1 MKKEF
6 LSLLAC
12 PYCRGGMEIA
22 RIVRG
27 REDNIQDG
35 VLRCQCRKYPIV
47 NGILFIIEPWRSLL
61 LHAHFCKKMFKGI
74 ASRDF
79 CSWLFLKS
87 TAKIH
92 RMSRVRAALRGYRA
106 QKKAKKELSFFSL
119 SQHFGL
125 GAMHNV
131 RHRFS
136 TQTFWNIYAALP
148 LLTDTRGYV
157 LDFASGLGHSAYVL
171 SHFISPGKIVCVDSQ
186 PFYLYLARKYLAPDS
201 EMVCSNDIVPLPFK
215 KESFEKVIAM
225 DCLHCIE
232 HKNIVVNSFQEIVSA
247 QGIILL
253 LHLHNALG
261 SNYSAGMPLS
271 PREYRD
277 MFPSPVWQ
285 IKMLPE
291 EDVLKN
297 FLQEGVLDLE
307 KEYGAEEIN
316 RSNVVNMLISKSE
329 KYFNKKYTHLRENL
343 LLPRTKWY
351 INPIYKVKEEG
362 ENYLLELNFPTR
374 KLKKENPLSLE
385 YLPRTCRIPRK
396 LLHSLDKMQAY
407 PEEIKELI
415 IKFVL
420 LALPE
425 RYI

>member
-1 MKKEF
+1 MRQEF
-6 LSLLAC
+6 LSLLVC
-12 PYCRGGMEIA
+12 PYCKEGMEVY

-27 REDNIQDG
+27 TDENIQDG

-47 NGILFIIEPWRSLL
+47 NGILFVIEPWRSLL
-61 LHAHFCKKMFKGI
+61 LHADFYKKIFRGI

-87 TAKIH
+87 TSKIH

-106 QKKAKKELSFFSL
+106 QKRAQKELSFFSL

-171 SHFISPGKIVCVDSQ
+171 SHFISPEKIVCVDSQ
-186 PFYLYLARKYLAPDS
+186 PFYLYLAKKYLAPDA
-201 EMVCSNDIVPLPFK
+201 EMVCSNDIIPLPFK
-215 KESFEKVIAM
+215 RESFEKVIAM

-232 HKNIVVNSFQEIVSA
+232 HKSIVVNSFQEIVSA

-271 PREYRD
+271 PREYRA
-277 MFPSPVWQ
+277 MFPSGAWQ

-291 EDVLKN
+291 EDVLRN
-297 FLQEGVLDLE
+297 FLQKGVLDLE
-307 KEYGAEEIN
+307 KEYREEEIN
-316 RSNVVNMLISKSE
+316 SSNVVNMLISKSG
-329 KYFNKKYTHLRENL
+329 KYCKKYAHLQENL

-351 INPIYKVKEEG
+351 INPIYRVKEEG

-374 KLKKENPLSLE
+374 KLRKENPLSLE
-385 YLPRTCRIPRK
+385 YLPREGKIPRK
-396 LLHSLDKMQAY
+396 LLHNLENMQEY
-407 PEEIKELI
+407 PEEVKKLI
-415 IKFVL
+415 TRFVL
-420 LALPE
+420 LPLPE